1 MDYSSYE
8 TLKIETANKVA
19 TVTLNRPERLNAVNA
34 TMHNELERFF
44 GEVNSD
50 GEINA
55 IVLTG
60 AGRAF
65 CAGGDIS
72 GFNSAS
78 PPAEGPPP
86 KIQPTFSRG
95 PRRLI
100 LNYLEI
106 EAPVIVALNG
116 DAIGLGATIALFG
129 DVVIASETARLA
141 DTHVKIG
148 LVAGDGGSIIWPL
161 LAGVHRAKEYLMTGD
176 FIAAQ
181 EAERIGLVN
190 RVLPA
195 GEVLPAAR
203 ALAERLASG
212 PTWAVR
218 WTKASINKALRDQ
231 LNLVLDTSLA
241 YESLSASTLDH
252 EEAARA
258 FMEKRPPKFSG
269 R

>member
-1 MDYSSYE
+1 MDYISYQ
-8 TLKIETANKVA
+8 TLQIEKANKVA
-19 TVTLNRPERLNAVNA
+19 TVTLNRPERLNAVNGV
-34 TMHNELERFF
+34 MHSELERFF

-50 GEINA
+50 SEINA

-65 CAGGDIS
+65 CAGGDIT
-72 GFNSAS
+72 GFNTGSQQADAGS
-78 PPAEGPPP
+78 PA
-86 KIQPTFSRG
+86 TFSRG
-95 PRRLI
+95 PRHLI
-100 LNYLEI
+100 VNMLEV
-106 EAPVIVALNG
+106 EAPIIVALNG
-116 DAIGLGATIALFG
+116 DAIGLGATLALFG

-148 LVAGDGGSIIWPL
+148 LVAGDGGAVIWPL
-161 LAGVHRAKEYLMTGD
+161 LVGVHRAKEYLMTGD
-176 FIAAQ
+176 FIAAP

-195 GEVLPAAR
+195 DEVLPAAR
-203 ALAERLASG
+203 AMAERLANG
-212 PTWAVR
+212 PTWAIR
-218 WTKASINKALRDQ
+218 WTKASINKALRER

-241 YESLSASTLDH
+241 YEALSSKTEDH

>member
-8 TLKIETANKVA
+8 TLQIEKSNKVA

-34 TMHNELERFF
+34 VMHNELERFF

-50 GEINA
+50 SEINA

-72 GFNSAS
+72 GFGSAAATPES
-78 PPAEGPPP
+78 PTAS
-86 KIQPTFSRG
+86 IQATFARG

-100 LNYLEI
+100 LNLLEI

-148 LVAGDGGSIIWPL
+148 LVAGDGGAVIWPM

-176 FIAAQ
+176 FIAAP
-181 EAERIGLVN
+181 EAERIGLIN

-203 ALAERLASG
+203 ALAERLANG

-218 WTKASINKALRDQ
+218 WTKASVNKALRDQ

-241 YESLSASTLDH
+241 YESLSASTDDH
-252 EEAARA
+252 EEATRA
-258 FMEKRPPKFSG
+258 FMEKRPPNFSG